1 MPPPVPE
8 KTTTD
13 SGWTLRLTALL
24 AKPEET
30 GRELNLGGGLRVR
43 TGKRGSVFFAR
54 IEEPDGHGKTV
65 HRRVTLGHFVPK
77 ISASAAGTS
86 AFSVSDARAALSAL
100 RGTRANGV
108 DTAAQREKAELAS
121 RTLGDA
127 WKGYAAD
134 AAQVQKPSTQRYDRL
149 LWTHVQNAKLDKRRT
164 SDVKLSDLTK
174 LLRDVKD
181 GVDMKRARATGVVG
195 LRVARLAHRVLRWA
209 AEQGW
214 IDDVC
219 AEPRAPKGLKQQPR
233 TRHLSDGELRRLWNA
248 LDGRE
253 NEAGALAGLSLSACR
268 SLRLALLLGMRIGE
282 IASLRRGDIDLDA
295 GKHGVIHVRAAKS
308 AAGVR
313 TIPLSESARGLLR
326 DQLKAIPARCTFVF
340 PAVSGSHW
348 SNSAAGHFAGI
359 VSSKLDV
366 PPFGH
371 HDLRRSFITW
381 ANLVRVDVR
390 ALKAVV
396 GHAKNSSDITVQYD
410 QSQASMPEKQMVV
423 DHVCK
428 HIEKIVEGVAD
439 RKDSNVVLL
448 IA

>member
-1 MPPPVPE
+1 MSGNL
-8 KTTTD
+8 TTD
-13 SGWTLRLTALL
+13 SGWTLRLSAML
-24 AKPEET
+24 AKPEAAQ
-30 GRELNLGGGLRVR
+30 RDINLGGGLRAR
-43 TGKRGSVFFAR
+43 AGRRSIAFFAR
-54 IEEPDGHGKTV
+54 IEEPDGNGKTV

-86 AFSVSDARAALSAL
+86 AFSVSDARAALLAL

-108 DTAAQREKAELAS
+108 DTAVQREKAELAS

-134 AAQVQKPSTQRYDRL
+134 AAQVQKLSTQRYDRL
-149 LWTHVQNAKLDKRRT
+149 LWTHVQKAKLDKRRA
-164 SDVKLSDLTK
+164 SDVKLSDLTR

-219 AEPRAPKGLKQQPR
+219 AEPRAPKGLKQEPR
-233 TRHLSDGELRRLWNA
+233 SRHLNDAELQTLWTA
-248 LDGRE
+248 LDARE
-253 NEAGALAGLSLSACR
+253 DEAGPLAGLSLSACR

-282 IASLRRGDIDLDA
+282 IVNLRRTDIEFDA
-295 GKHGVIHVRAAKS
+295 GAFGAVHVRAAKT

-313 TIPLSESARGLLR
+313 TIPLSEPAKELLEK
-326 DQLKAIPARCTFVF
+326 QFKAIPARGSFIF
-340 PAVSGSHW
+340 PSVSGSQW
-348 SNSAAGHFAGI
+348 SNSAAAHFAGV
-359 VSSKLDV
+359 VSSKLDA

-381 ANLVRVDVR
+381 ANLARTDLR

-396 GHAKNSSDITVQYD
+396 GHAKDASDITAQYD
-410 QSQASMPEKQMVV
+410 QSQATMPEKQQVV
-423 DHVCK
+423 SLVWRLVSN
-428 HIEKIVEGVAD
+428 IVE
-439 RKDSNVVLL
+439 DSKASTVNNVVPFV
-448 IA
+448 A

>member
-1 MPPPVPE
+1 MSE
-8 KTTTD
+8 KITTD
-13 SGWTLRLTALL
+13 SGWTLRLNALL
-24 AKPEET
+24 AKPEAT
-30 GRELNLGGGLRVR
+30 GRELNLGGGLRAR
-43 TGKRGSVFFAR
+43 TGKRGIVFFAR
-54 IEEPDGHGKTV
+54 TEEPDRHGKTV
-65 HRRVTLGHFVPK
+65 HRRVTLGHFAPK
-77 ISASAAGTS
+77 ISAPAAGTS
-86 AFSVSDARAALSAL
+86 AFTVSDARSKLAALRA
-100 RGTRANGV
+100 TRANGV
-108 DTAAQREKAELAS
+108 DTVAQREKAELAS

-127 WKGYAAD
+127 WKGYTAD
-134 AAQVQKPSTQRYDRL
+134 AAQAQKPSTQRYDRL
-149 LWTHVQNAKLDKRRT
+149 LWRHVQDAKLDQRRA
-164 SDVKLSDLTK
+164 SDIKLADLTK

-181 GVDMKRARATGVVG
+181 GVDMQRARATGVVG

-233 TRHLSDGELRRLWNA
+233 TRHLSDDELRQLWSA

-253 NEAGALAGLSLSACR
+253 NEAGPLAGLSLSACR

-282 IASLRRGDIDLDA
+282 IAGLRRTDVELDT
-295 GKHGVIHVRAAKS
+295 GKHGVIHVRAAKT

-313 TIPLSESARGLLR
+313 TIPLSEPVRGLLR

-348 SNSAAGHFAGI
+348 SNSAAGHFARI

-396 GHAKNSSDITVQYD
+396 GHAKDGSDITVQYD

-423 DHVCK
+423 DQACK
-428 HIEKIVEGVAD
+428 HIAKVVEGVAD